1 MSAARESCDHDPA
14 GDSVA
19 HAHDYGNNGHAF
31 LPPPQPPRIIP
42 EFAML
47 WRGLG
52 LLTLAIGAFA
62 SAAAAARQSP
72 WLAVPGVPVMA
83 LAGLLAG
90 WAAAIHLT
98 GGEQFDDHPWV

>member
-1 MSAARESCDHDPA
+1 MPGGCEHCEHDHAGGADPHAHDPA
-14 GDSVA
+14 S
-19 HAHDYGNNGHAF
+19 NGQAF
-31 LPPPQPPRIIP
+31 VPPPQPRRVIP

-52 LLTLAIGAFA
+52 LLVVATAACAGAVGA
-62 SAAAAARQSP
+62 TRHSA
-72 WLAVPGVPVMA
+72 WLAVPSASLMG

-98 GGEQFDDHPWV
+98 GGEQFDDHPFV

>member
-1 MSAARESCDHDPA
+1 MPGGCEHCDHDHA
-14 GDSVA
+14 GGGVA
-19 HAHDYGNNGHAF
+19 HAHDRGNDGHAF
-31 LPPPQPPRIIP
+31 LPPPQPRRIIP

-52 LLTLAIGAFA
+52 LLALAFGAFA
-62 SAAAAARQSP
+62 GAVAAARHSP
-72 WLAVPGVPVMA
+72 WLAVPGVPVMS

-98 GGEQFDDHPWV
+98 GGEQFDDHPFV